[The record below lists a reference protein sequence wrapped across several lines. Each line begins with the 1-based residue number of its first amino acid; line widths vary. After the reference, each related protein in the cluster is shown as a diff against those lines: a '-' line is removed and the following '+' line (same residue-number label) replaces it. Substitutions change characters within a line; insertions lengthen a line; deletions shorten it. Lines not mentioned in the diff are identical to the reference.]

1 MSARSRRIARVAL
14 GALARASWRA
24 RFGLVPAHTRRAVF
38 AREARVACEQ
48 LGPAFI
54 KLGQVISVRPDLF
67 SAELV
72 FEMEKLQDSVAP
84 LPVSVVRAVI
94 IEEYGCC
101 AEELFASFHDEPL
114 ASASI
119 AQVHRATLAKAVRPT
134 FGDEL
139 PEGAQVAVKV
149 VRPGAEEA
157 ILADIAEARQLVSR
171 IARLKRLRRLNLP
184 GFLDEFAATLV
195 SEVDLRNEGRVADRF
210 AFDFRDDPLMI
221 VPRVVWSLTTRRV
234 LVNEFVTGWRLS
246 EITAA
251 ERAGV
256 DAYALAVHGASVFMR
271 QVLVLGRFHADLHPA
286 NLLVTP
292 DGRICYLDFGIV
304 GRTTPA
310 ERIAIA
316 QVLAATV
323 YADADRALKYSAELG
338 LVVPP
343 EEQATVREAVAR
355 LLHDTM
361 GGNGERADVR
371 RFAVGFLSM
380 LAAHGVH
387 VPIGYG
393 LLIKALVTVE
403 GVARAL
409 YPQIDITEAAKPYAT
424 ELIAERMLRPDR
436 LAEKLPDA
444 IRAAI
449 RELAS

>member
-1 MSARSRRIARVAL
+1 MFAQE
-14 GALARASWRA
+14 ARA
-24 RFGLVPAHTRRAVF
+24 
-38 AREARVACEQ
+38 ACER
-48 LGPAFI
+48 LGPAFV

-67 SAELV
+67 PAELV

-84 LPVSVVRAVI
+84 LPVAEVRRVI
-94 IEEYGCC
+94 
-101 AEELFASFHDEPL
+101 AEEFGCPPEQLFATFDDTPL

-119 AQVHRATLAKAVRPT
+119 AQVHRATLAEPVRPV
-134 FGDEL
+134 FGETLSAGTD
-139 PEGAQVAVKV
+139 VAVKV

-157 ILADIAEARQLVSR
+157 ILADIAEARRLVGR
-171 IARLKRLRRLNLP
+171 IARWKRLKRLNLP
-184 GFLDEFAATLV
+184 GFLDEFATTLV

-210 AFDFRDDPLMI
+210 GFDFRDDELMI
-221 VPRVVWSLTTRRV
+221 VPRVVWPLTTRRV
-234 LVNEFVTGWRLS
+234 LVNEYVRGWRLS

-304 GRTTPA
+304 GRTNPA

-316 QVLAATV
+316 HVLAATV
-323 YADADRALKYSAELG
+323 YGDADRALKYSAELG

-343 EEQATVREAVAR
+343 GEQAAVRGAVAR

-361 GGNGERADVR
+361 GGNGQRADVR

-380 LAAHGVH
+380 LAEHGIH

-409 YPQIDITEAAKPYAT
+409 YPQIDITEAAKPFAT
-424 ELIAERMLRPDR
+424 ELIAQRMLSPSR

-444 IRAAI
+444 VRAAL